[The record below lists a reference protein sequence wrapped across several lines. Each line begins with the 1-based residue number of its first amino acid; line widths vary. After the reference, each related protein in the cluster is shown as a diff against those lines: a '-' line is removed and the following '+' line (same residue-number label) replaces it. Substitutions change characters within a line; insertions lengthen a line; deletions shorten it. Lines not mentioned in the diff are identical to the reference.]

1 MALLRFLQ
9 RAPKPSY
16 LQDAFEFAIQ
26 PMVVIRRDGGVWRA
40 NAAAR
45 ALFQWSQGAEGQA
58 HAQDVLWDRLDDV
71 RQRGEVRQAIQG
83 LQASQGLAQPLRLGE
98 LHWRGAEQQAPFHTR
113 AWVRPCHD
121 RHEGELLLVMLED
134 CTAEHDLRQ
143 QVELL
148 KGMLEAT
155 REGLAIIGSDGS
167 VQAANPMFAT
177 MARRPLQELLASGW
191 RGVDHVNEAAV
202 FEKVRRL
209 EEGQDTGDLVEE
221 RELPQPDGSLRYLRV
236 RYVPL
241 RIGEQRRALVS
252 TVDITDVRAPARY
265 VETLVTCLPIGYV
278 MFDKETGLCL
288 DANAPLLT
296 MLGYAIDD
304 VRRKTWSEMTSEKLD
319 RHDLA
324 TGSAG
329 TTIKSA
335 TTFVARDGAEIPVR
349 LYYRQLHD
357 PRRAG
362 RLAFLC
368 FVLDLRESQAK
379 ELTLQ
384 QLLNEQDRVAQL
396 FARVLTSVAHGDLTA
411 SLGDQNLYQGDYA
424 LIARAVEMVRLKL
437 AEIVV
442 LIRRHAE
449 SVKEAT
455 REIALGNEDLS
466 KRTEKQAAGLEEIH
480 TATEEL
486 SQAIAETAE
495 TAMRAQELAMEAAQ
509 RAAEAEERATSAT
522 RSMTAIRNSSKRVGE
537 VVNMIDSIAF
547 QINLLAL
554 NAAVEAA
561 RAGEHGRGFAVVAQ
575 EVRGLSQRSADR
587 AAEIRRLIN
596 ESVDTVDSGAEH
608 VTAAARFLQ
617 EIGGAVQTLSH
628 HVSEIAGANRQQARG
643 MAQLTDSLT
652 DLNET
657 TQQNAAL
664 VEENAAASAN
674 LKDQAEE
681 VAQLAQLFKVA
692 SQPGAASPAP
702 AAQEDAPSHHL
713 TEVAVSTPSRHLLTS
728 QNSSRLEDF

>member
-1 MALLRFLQ
+1 M
-9 RAPKPSY
+9 
-16 LQDAFEFAIQ
+16 
-26 PMVVIRRDGGVWRA
+26 
-40 NAAAR
+40 
-45 ALFQWSQGAEGQA
+45 
-58 HAQDVLWDRLDDV
+58 
-71 RQRGEVRQAIQG
+71 
-83 LQASQGLAQPLRLGE
+83 
-98 LHWRGAEQQAPFHTR
+98 
-113 AWVRPCHD
+113 
-121 RHEGELLLVMLED
+121 GELLLVMLED
-134 CTAEHDLRQ
+134 CTVEHELRQ
-143 QVELL
+143 KVDLL
-148 KGMLEAT
+148 DGMLKST
-155 REGLAIIGSDGS
+155 REGLAVIGSDGS
-167 VQAANPMFAT
+167 VAAANPMFAT
-177 MARRPLQELLASGW
+177 MARRPLNELLHAGW
-191 RGVDHVNEAAV
+191 RGLPHINEATVA
-202 FEKVRRL
+202 ERARRL
-209 EEGQDTGDLVEE
+209 EEGRSSEDVVEE
-221 RELPQPDGSLRYLRV
+221 RELPQADGSIRYLRV

-241 RIGEQRRALVS
+241 QIGEQRRTLVS
-252 TVDITDVRAPARY
+252 IVDITDVRAPARY
-265 VETLVTCLPIGYV
+265 VETLVACLPIGYV
-278 MFDKETGLCL
+278 LFDRETGLCM
-288 DANAPLLT
+288 DANEPFQA
-296 MLGYAIDD
+296 MLGYTAEDL
-304 VRRKTWSEMTSEKLD
+304 RRKTWFELTPERLVQRELADAGKASQNVTMQVEKAF
-319 RHDLA
+319 LA
-324 TGSAG
+324 KDG
-329 TTIKSA
+329 TE
-335 TTFVARDGAEIPVR
+335 VPVR
-349 LYYRQLHD
+349 LYYRLSND
-357 PRRAG
+357 PRQGG
-362 RLAFLC
+362 RQVFLC
-368 FVLDLRESQAK
+368 FVLDLRETQAR

-384 QLLNEQDRVAQL
+384 QLLSEQDRAAQL
-396 FARVLTSVAHGDLTA
+396 FARVLTNIAHGDLTV
-411 SLGDQNLYQGDYA
+411 SLGDQSLYQGDYA

-437 AEIVV
+437 AEIVL

-486 SQAIAETAE
+486 SQAITETAE
-495 TAMRAQELAMEAAQ
+495 TAARAQELAMEAAQ
-509 RAAEAEERATSAT
+509 RAAEAGDRATMAT
-522 RSMTAIRNSSKRVGE
+522 KSMEAIRSSSKRVGE

-596 ESVDTVDSGAEH
+596 DSVETVDSGAEH

-628 HVSEIAGANRQQARG
+628 HVSEIAGANKQQARG

-692 SQPGAASPAP
+692 PQLGMASSGSAQVVTEEKAPPPASASGQSGSSP
-702 AAQEDAPSHHL
+702 
-713 TEVAVSTPSRHLLTS
+713 TRHLLTS
-728 QNSSRLEDF
+728 QGHNTTLDDF

>member
-1 MALLRFLQ
+1 MASLRFLQ
-9 RAPKPSY
+9 RATQPSY
-16 LQDAFEFAIQ
+16 LPDVFEAAPPI
-26 PMVVIRRDGGVWRA
+26 VVVRRDGSLWRA
-40 NAAAR
+40 NQAAR
-45 ALFQWSQGAEGQA
+45 ALFHWLQGIDGQLDA
-58 HAQDVLWDRLDDV
+58 AIVLWDRLVDAK
-71 RQRGEVRQAIQG
+71 QRSEVRTA
-83 LQASQGLAQPLRLGE
+83 LQSLPATAGLAQTIQLGE
-98 LHWRGAEQQAPFHTR
+98 LCWRGSEQHPLFYTR
-113 AWVRPCHD
+113 AQVRLSHD
-121 RHEGELLLVMLED
+121 RHAGDLLLVMLED

-143 QVELL
+143 KVALL
-148 KGMLEAT
+148 EGMLEAT
-155 REGLAIIGSDGS
+155 REGLAVIGSDGS
-167 VQAANPMFAT
+167 VAAANPMFAT
-177 MARRPLQELLASGW
+177 MARRPLEELLHAGW
-191 RGVDHVNEAAV
+191 RGLAHVDEAV
-202 FEKVRRL
+202 VTERVRRL
-209 EEGQDTGDLVEE
+209 EQGQGTEDLVEE
-221 RELPQPDGSLRYLRV
+221 RELPQADGSIRYLRV

-241 RIGEQRRALVS
+241 PIGEQRRVLVS

-265 VETLVTCLPIGYV
+265 VETLLACLPIGYV
-278 MFDKETGLCL
+278 LFDSETGLCL
-288 DANAPLLT
+288 DANVPLLT
-296 MLGYAIDD
+296 MLGYTIDD
-304 VRRKTWSEMTSEKLD
+304 ARRKTWPEMTREPLG

-324 TGSAG
+324 AGSGG
-329 TTIKSA
+329 TTIKSE
-335 TTFVARDGAEIPVR
+335 TTFVARDGTEIPVR
-349 LYYRQLHD
+349 LYYRLLND
-357 PRRAG
+357 PRRSG
-362 RLAFLC
+362 RPAFLC

-384 QLLNEQDRVAQL
+384 QLLNEQDRAAQL
-396 FARVLTSVAHGDLTA
+396 FARVLTNIAHGDLTA

-424 LIARAVEMVRLKL
+424 LIARSVEMVRLKL
-437 AEIVV
+437 AEIVT

-495 TAMRAQELAMEAAQ
+495 AAIRAQELAAAAAQ
-509 RAAEAEERATSAT
+509 RATEAGDRATFAT
-522 RSMTAIRNSSKRVGE
+522 RSMEAIRSSSKRVGE
-537 VVNMIDSIAF
+537 VVNMIDAIAF

-596 ESVDTVDSGAEH
+596 DSVDTVDSGSEH

-617 EIGGAVQTLSH
+617 EIGGTVQTLSH
-628 HVSEIAGANRQQARG
+628 HVSEIAEANQQQARG
-643 MAQLTDSLT
+643 MMQLTDSLT

-692 SQPGAASPAP
+692 SQPGASSPVP
-702 AAQEDAPSHHL
+702 AAQEDVPLQHL
-713 TEVAVSTPSRHLLTS
+713 PEMAVSSPSRQLLTS
-728 QNSSRLEDF
+728 QSGSRLEDF